1 MLSKEVTWG
10 LQLHQRYYV
19 LLEGRKVGPY
29 DRRTVVGM
37 RIKETLTSE
46 HVLIGT
52 DGSQLTV
59 ADLIGQQGPAS
70 SFNPERSSSFSVVR
84 ARFTAALIEVQGIG
98 NRIPRFKG
106 EVEVRVQG
114 DVLRI
119 AGRFRRGLGW
129 KDGRVKLPLKDVL
142 HARVQG
148 SQVDLWMPAAKAGG
162 PMQRICMQLFTPE
175 AAGELV
181 ECLPAATPWPGAPPT
196 ATVADHRMLLLSGLG
211 LAVIVVIAVVL
222 ILVGL
227 LQRRVY

>member
-1 MLSKEVTWG
+1 MY
-10 LQLHQRYYV
+10 HV

-37 RIKETLTSE
+37 RIRETLTSE

-59 ADLIGQQGPAS
+59 AELIGRHAPAS
-70 SFNPERSSSFSVVR
+70 GFNADRSSSFSVVR
-84 ARFTAALIEVQGIG
+84 ATFTAALLDVQGPG
-98 NRIPRFKG
+98 ADIPRFKG

-129 KDGRVKLPLKDVL
+129 KNGRVKLVLKDVV
-142 HARVQG
+142 HIRARGPQVEVWMRAARQG
-148 SQVDLWMPAAKAGG
+148 DA
-162 PMQRICMQLFTPE
+162 MQRVCLQLFTPE
-175 AAGELV
+175 AARELAQW
-181 ECLPAATPWPGAPPT
+181 LPAATPPPEGASAAIGGGHPM
-196 ATVADHRMLLLSGLG
+196 VWLSGLG
-211 LAVIVVIAVVL
+211 LAVLVVVLVVL
-222 ILVGL
+222 ILVVL